1 MPVPKTELGYVPN
14 DGWVF
19 CLFGTKCLR
28 VGQKIPSKPSQAPG
42 QGVEGI
48 WDVSSPKY
56 LVLTFLL
63 CSSALEK
70 ALLE

>member
-14 DGWVF
+14 DGWDF

-42 QGVEGI
+42 QGWKEFGMFRPQNI
-48 WDVSSPKY
+48 LS
-56 LVLTFLL
+56 
-63 CSSALEK
+63 
-70 ALLE
+70 